1 MMRENK
7 DILKERLSFL
17 DEEVEENRSEIN
29 YLETLIEKLDKK
41 APKVLDYCKGEG
53 FVETDKLGR
62 IVVKDKKA
70 FEKFNAAYLAD
81 INKQKVEYL
90 KQVRKLE
97 NANEECA
104 KTKEHLTNVL
114 KTKYS
119 SKREERTK

>member
-62 IVVKDKKA
+62 IVVKA
-70 FEKFNAAYLAD
+70 CEFSYFLFFQ
-81 INKQKVEYL
+81 IV
-90 KQVRKLE
+90 VSR
-97 NANEECA
+97 CFMGM
-104 KTKEHLTNVL
+104 V
-114 KTKYS
+114 
-119 SKREERTK
+119 